1 MKLVATNAVMVLAM
15 VAVFVFLCVLLLN
28 GALQSTLNT
37 VDWQEET
44 YTVEEGDSLWTISYD
59 YCPEGVDRREWV
71 DEVQALNNM
80 AGCTIYPGQQIT
92 VLVPAEGG
100 AL

>member
-1 MKLVATNAVMVLAM
+1 MKLVAHNAVWVVALA
-15 VAVFVFLCVLLLN
+15 AVFILLCVLLLN
-28 GALQSTLNT
+28 TALQSTMDA

-44 YTVEEGDSLWTISYD
+44 YTVEEGDSLWTISYA
-59 YCPEGVDRREWV
+59 YCPVGVDRREWV

-80 AGCTIYPGQQIT
+80 AGCTIYPGQQLT